1 MPGTVLRSLLELIS
15 FEVGPVISV
24 GLGMGKLRP
33 RGADSGMVI
42 PFYQGITLCCPL
54 HNVGLDGNL
63 RREAE
68 FETPMNI
75 DANSK
80 PESWR
85 FMDAEKV
92 GTMG

>member
-1 MPGTVLRSLLELIS
+1 MPGTLLRALLELIS
-15 FEVGPVISV
+15 FEVGPVIS
-24 GLGMGKLRP
+24 LSLWMGKLRP

-42 PFYQGITLCCPL
+42 PFYQYITLCCPL

-92 GTMG
+92 GTIG